1 MQGGEVPSADQ
12 IRSRRRAAV
21 DNAHEMEGGEEAGRL
36 TATGRSLAI
45 IDEVLG
51 AGVPLS
57 AKVIGDRLALPRATT
72 YRLIAALED
81 RGLLGRD
88 PLTGGLTA
96 GVGLDAMAFRILRHS
111 VQRGPR
117 HAILSD
123 LVASIGETCNFGVL
137 DDGQARYVDR
147 VEAAQAPLRL
157 DFRPGSCVPLYCSA
171 MGKVFLAHMPEPTQG
186 RYLGAFGF
194 VRYTQHTIRDR
205 GHLRRELDRV
215 REAASATDDEEYVA
229 GVNCLAVPV
238 TCGPA
243 VVAAIAIQ
251 APKARSDIAKLKS
264 FLPQLRGAATRL
276 AATLVDAVE
285 AGAEQ
290 PRPWLGTGLLDA
302 EDSVRRTEAS
312 AMNVGTA

>member
-1 MQGGEVPSADQ
+1 MSGADR
-12 IRSRRRAAV
+12 IKSRRRGSLDDAL
-21 DNAHEMEGGEEAGRL
+21 ETGGGEEADRS

-51 AGVPLS
+51 AGVPLT
-57 AKVIGDRLALPRATT
+57 AKMIGDRLALPRATT

-88 PLTGGLTA
+88 PLSGGLTG

-111 VQRGPR
+111 VQRGMR

-123 LVASIGETCNFGVL
+123 LVAEIGETCNLGVL
-137 DDGQARYVDR
+137 DDGLARYVDR
-147 VEAAQAPLRL
+147 VEAVQSPLRL

-171 MGKVFLAHMPEPTQG
+171 MGKVFLAHMPEPTLG
-186 RYLGAFGF
+186 RYLRAFGF
-194 VRYTQHTIRDR
+194 VRHTTRTIRDPEQ
-205 GHLRRELDRV
+205 LRRELDRV
-215 REAASATDDEEYVA
+215 REKISATDDEEYVA

-251 APKARSDIAKLKS
+251 APKARSDIAKLRS
-264 FLPQLRGAATRL
+264 FLPQLRDAAIRL
-276 AATLVDAVE
+276 GATLVDATV
-285 AGAEQ
+285 AGSEK
-290 PRPWLGTGLLDA
+290 PTMSLDA
-302 EDSVRRTEAS
+302 AHHGGRHER
-312 AMNVGTA
+312 